1 MPQRAR
7 ECAFPAGRL
16 EVSEH
21 VTARAIRMVG
31 VSGIM
36 LLWQQAAR
44 VTPCMFAA
52 AVLVILAM
60 AIGAAG
66 LESAVQRRHTF
77 TTQYLASEGRLF
89 RLLRPGAFMILWQ
102 GTKALVLATILVLNA
117 LVLEVWEWVLL
128 FGDALLMAVL
138 FIRITRSLSG
148 EVRALYV
155 APLARRA
162 AVWVNATFVWVVWV
176 LGLFNT
182 PQSNFSAMRWEEV
195 VMLAAGQVDLGCQ
208 AIALLAR
215 VAAVGESLAL
225 WAAQNLFADI
235 SDVQA
240 MLAAWLVFLAAFGA
254 SFLFAWAY
262 SLALA
267 GVISAPWQVWR
278 WREVPS
284 E

>member
-1 MPQRAR
+1 
-7 ECAFPAGRL
+7 
-16 EVSEH
+16 
-21 VTARAIRMVG
+21 
-31 VSGIM
+31 
-36 LLWQQAAR
+36 
-44 VTPCMFAA
+44 
-52 AVLVILAM
+52 
-60 AIGAAG
+60 
-66 LESAVQRRHTF
+66 
-77 TTQYLASEGRLF
+77 
-89 RLLRPGAFMILWQ
+89 MILWQ

-117 LVLEVWEWVLL
+117 LVLEAWQWVLL

-148 EVRALYV
+148 EVRAPYV

-162 AVWVNATFVWVVWV
+162 AVWVNATFVWVVLV

-240 MLAAWLVFLAAFGA
+240 MLAAWLVFLAAFGT